1 MSTFW
6 FIDIN
11 QESFKIQDVDRAESD
26 ACRTTETP
34 PLIEVKS
41 LVGSAS
47 HDDSDGVVVL
57 KLMPHPPVF
66 HWKRVEGPR
75 YR

>member
-34 PLIEVKS
+34 PLIELKS
-41 LVGSAS
+41 LVGSAG
-47 HDDSDGVVVL
+47 HGDSDGVIVL
-57 KLMPHPPVF
+57 KLIPHPPVF
-66 HWKRVEGPR
+66 HWRSDEGQR

>member
-34 PLIEVKS
+34 PLIELKS
-41 LVGSAS
+41 LVGSAG
-47 HDDSDGVVVL
+47 HGDSDGVIVL
-57 KLMPHPPVF
+57 KLIPHPPVF
-66 HWKRVEGPR
+66 HWKSDEDQR

>member
-26 ACRTTETP
+26 ACCTTETP
-34 PLIEVKS
+34 PLIELKS
-41 LVGSAS
+41 LVGSAG
-47 HDDSDGVVVL
+47 HGDSDGVIVL
-57 KLMPHPPVF
+57 KLIPHPPVF
-66 HWKRVEGPR
+66 HWKCDEDQR

>member
-1 MSTFW
+1 MGTFW

-34 PLIEVKS
+34 PLIELKS

-47 HDDSDGVVVL
+47 HDDSEGGVVL
-57 KLMPHPPVF
+57 KLIPHPLVF
-66 HWKRVEGPR
+66 YWRSDEGQR

>member
-1 MSTFW
+1 MGTFW

-11 QESFKIQDVDRAESD
+11 QESIKIQDVDRAKSY

-34 PLIEVKS
+34 PLIELKS

-47 HDDSDGVVVL
+47 HDDSDGVAVL
-57 KLMPHPPVF
+57 KLMPHPLVF
-66 HWKRVEGPR
+66 HWITDEGQR

>member
-1 MSTFW
+1 MGTFW

-11 QESFKIQDVDRAESD
+11 QESIKIQDVDRAESD

-34 PLIEVKS
+34 PHIELES
-41 LVGSAS
+41 LGGSAS